1 MGHDAGRHSPKASC
15 TAFAAMTDSQGGMV
29 GSSHGRW
36 LAWLASLVV
45 SCVVAS
51 GEVHAQETTS
61 TLVEALADH
70 MEGAQPSRDQF
81 TPAPRRGA
89 NVMGAVAV
97 SFRLLTMQHAIRIG
111 FQEKTRREL
120 GGPFLKDYANS
131 IRMPQT
137 WGDGD
142 GWVVNYL
149 GHPSQ
154 GATSGWV
161 WINNDP
167 GAEQVKLGLSKRYWT
182 SRARALAWSAAYST
196 QFEIGPYSEA
206 SIGNVGLDPAT
217 TGWTDYVTT
226 PLGGFA
232 MIIAE
237 DAIDQH
243 FLVWLERR
251 TRYRPLRAIYRSFA
265 TPNRSMANLASGRWP
280 WHREGR
286 PLGETGLR
294 PRNEFLTT
302 QAPGAPA
309 PRGTAIAIGAPVP
322 EGVVIPER

>member
-1 MGHDAGRHSPKASC
+1 MSC
-15 TAFAAMTDSQGGMV
+15 
-29 GSSHGRW
+29 
-36 LAWLASLVV
+36 L
-45 SCVVAS
+45 VAS
-51 GEVHAQETTS
+51 GEVHGQES
-61 TLVEALADH
+61 TGTLAEAMAEH
-70 MEGAQPSRDQF
+70 MDGAQPSRDQF
-81 TPAPRRGA
+81 TNPAPRRGA
-89 NVMGAVAV
+89 NVLGAVGD

-120 GGPFLKDYANS
+120 DGPFFKDYANS
-131 IRMPQT
+131 VRVPHT

-149 GHPSQ
+149 GHPAQ

-167 GAEQVKLGLSKRYWT
+167 GAEQATLGLSRRYWT

-206 SIGNVGLDPAT
+206 SIGNVGLDPKT
-217 TGWTDYVTT
+217 TGWTDYVAT

-251 TRYRPLRAIYRSFA
+251 TRQKPLRAIVRSFA

-286 PLGETGLR
+286 PLGELGRR
-294 PRNEFLTT
+294 PRNEFITT
-302 QAPGAPA
+302 QAEPVA
-309 PRGTAIAIGAPVP
+309 PRGTAVAIGAPAP
-322 EGVVIPER
+322 EGLVIPER